1 MPRVKTQPKRPQVL
15 EFMPLDLHGGTH
27 TEMDSQNLCPDGQD
41 LLGSY
46 IYTENNGPFS
56 QIMHNGQSDTGT
68 GESFGSYAAG
78 DGFLGGSVSG
88 MYGNNTGEGA
98 CSKRP
103 SACRK
108 RSAALIHAA
117 SEASVAEQGTSQGAH
132 AVSDRIGRDGGADN
146 RLLKVSARL
155 SDKTKSALRSHPC
168 LRCYSLMFNT

>member
-1 MPRVKTQPKRPQVL
+1 MPRVKTQPKRPQVFD
-15 EFMPLDLHGGTH
+15 FMPLDLHGETRA
-27 TEMDSQNLCPDGQD
+27 EMDSQSLCPDGQD

-56 QIMHNGQSDTGT
+56 QMMHNGQSNNGT

-88 MYGNNTGEGA
+88 MHGNGTVDGL
-98 CSKRP
+98 CSKKQ

-117 SEASVAEQGTSQGAH
+117 SEASVAEQGTSQGTN
-132 AVSDRIGRDGGADN
+132 AVSDRIGRDGGIGN
-146 RLLKVSARL
+146 KLLKVSARL
-155 SDKTKSALRSHPC
+155 PDKTKTLPDPSLH
-168 LRCYSLMFNT
+168 CYF